1 MAYSE
6 SFSTKAYF
14 DGLRQDAQFGTSV
27 LYSLFRSN
35 AQRLTALGLSEGET
49 ASCFR
54 LAVNDV
60 ARLAR
65 AEQVPEETPMEAFL
79 EQATLAHALL
89 MHPGVAA
96 SWPEHPLLDEA
107 TLRLTQQKA
116 VVWSVLEGFD
126 PACRDLLLT
135 APTSAEA
142 MPCAEALQAALSD
155 NDIPAEV
162 QMAALQ
168 DTEGFHVWQYAGKH
182 EQTYQPSAPAQPMP
196 EEANRSAWRWAVLAL
211 IGVIVAYAAYQ
222 LFFRPK
228 TLAELYASNF
238 NPPRSLL
245 ADWEQRRNATAS
257 EEVAPPVTEDCLM
270 FLREA
275 DAAYQTGDL
284 RNAMD
289 PLLLIVLDTASAC
302 QADAWLYLGIIQLRL
317 KDPITA
323 MQCFAKIED
332 LERFGEDVYWYQ
344 VMAYLQIAQN
354 SPHQRERVAK
364 AVELAIPNIENPER
378 RAQAEA
384 LLENLAP

>member
-27 LYSLFRSN
+27 LYSLFRGGV
-35 AQRLTALGLSEGET
+35 QRLSMPGLSESEV
-49 ASCFR
+49 AYCFR
-54 LAVNDV
+54 LAVNDM

-65 AEQVPEETPMEAFL
+65 AEQVPEEMPMEAFL

-89 MHPGVAA
+89 MHPEVAA
-96 SWPEHPLLDEA
+96 SWPAHPLLDEA
-107 TLRLTQQKA
+107 ALRLTQQKA
-116 VVWSVLEGFD
+116 VVWSVLESFD
-126 PACRDLLLT
+126 PGCRDLLLT

-142 MPCAEALQAALSD
+142 MPCAETLQDALS
-155 NDIPAEV
+155 NDDMPAEV
-162 QMAALQ
+162 RMAALQ
-168 DTEGFHVWQYAGKH
+168 DAEGFRVWQYTGKH
-182 EQTYQPSAPAQPMP
+182 EQTYQPSMPAQPMP
-196 EEANRSAWRWAVLAL
+196 EETSRGAWHWAVLAL
-211 IGVIVAYAAYQ
+211 IGIIVAYAAYQ
-222 LFFRPK
+222 FFFRPK

-245 ADWEQRRNATAS
+245 ADWEQRRDAIANEAETPPAS
-257 EEVAPPVTEDCLM
+257 EDCLM

-332 LERFGEDVYWYQ
+332 LEHFGEDVYWYQ

-384 LLENLAP
+384 LLENLTP

>member
-1 MAYSE
+1 VAHTE

-27 LYSLFRSN
+27 LYSLFRSDV
-35 AQRLTALGLSEGET
+35 QRLTALGLSEGEA

-54 LAVNDV
+54 LAVNDM
-60 ARLAR
+60 ARLAQ
-65 AEQVPEETPMEAFL
+65 AEQVPEEMPMEAFL
-79 EQATLAHALL
+79 EQTTLAHALL
-89 MHPGVAA
+89 MRPGLAA

-107 TLRLTQQKA
+107 ALRLTQQKA
-116 VVWSVLEGFD
+116 VVWSVLERLD
-126 PACRDLLLT
+126 PSCRDLLLT
-135 APTSAEA
+135 APASVEA
-142 MPCAEALQAALSD
+142 VPCAEALQEVLG
-155 NDIPAEV
+155 NDDVPAEV
-162 QMAALQ
+162 RVVALQ
-168 DTEGFHVWQYAGKH
+168 DAEGFHVWQYAGRH
-182 EQTYQPSAPAQPMP
+182 EQLYQSSAPAQPIP
-196 EEANRSAWRWAVLAL
+196 EEANRSAWRWAVLVL
-211 IGVIVAYAAYQ
+211 ISVIVAYAAYQ
-222 LFFRPK
+222 FFSRPK

-245 ADWEQRRNATAS
+245 ADWEQRRNAIAS
-257 EEVAPPVTEDCLM
+257 KEEASTVTEDCLM

-364 AVELAIPNIENPER
+364 AVELAIPNIKNPER
-378 RAQAEA
+378 RAQAQA
-384 LLENLAP
+384 LLENLTP